1 MPESLDDIDRRIL
14 FHLSRDAR
22 RTSAPDITEDLDVS
36 AATIRNRIR
45 QLEERNVI
53 QGYHANI
60 DYEKTGGKLTYLFIC
75 SSDTPR
81 REYFAR
87 EVLQVPGVVHA
98 RELMSGR
105 RNLHVEA
112 IGSDKNEITRIARD
126 LSNLGLEIEDEALV
140 QRDYHH
146 PYAPFGPESSVSSTI
161 SNLTNL
167 RELAGDAK
175 VVDVTVAETADANGQ
190 TIRELSEERAL
201 EEGLLIVAIER
212 GEDVIMPNGETE
224 IRAGDLVTVLT
235 QHGDADSL
243 TDLFT
248 DQPGVAGP
256 RPQGAEREH
265 EM

>member
-1 MPESLDDIDRRIL
+1 MADQLDQIDRHIL
-14 FHLSRDAR
+14 FHLALDAR
-22 RTSAPDITEDLDVS
+22 RTSAPDITEQLDVS
-36 AATIRNRIR
+36 AATIRNRIK
-45 QLEERNVI
+45 QLEERRVI

-75 SSDTPR
+75 GVDTPR

-87 EVLQVPGVVHA
+87 EVLQVPGVIQV

-105 RNLHVEA
+105 RNLHIEA
-112 IGSDKNEITRIARD
+112 VGEDKAEITRIARD

-146 PYAPFGPESSVSSTI
+146 PYEPFGPESALSPSL

-175 VVDVTVAETADANGQ
+175 VIDVTVSESAPANGYR
-190 TIRELSEERAL
+190 IGELSEEGLL

-212 GEDVIMPNGETE
+212 GEEVIMPNGETQLRE
-224 IRAGDLVTVLT
+224 GDLVTVLT
-235 QHGDADSL
+235 QHGEAENL
-243 TDLFT
+243 AELFT
-248 DQPGVAGP
+248 GQDE
-256 RPQGAEREH
+256 AEDAPSAKSRNH